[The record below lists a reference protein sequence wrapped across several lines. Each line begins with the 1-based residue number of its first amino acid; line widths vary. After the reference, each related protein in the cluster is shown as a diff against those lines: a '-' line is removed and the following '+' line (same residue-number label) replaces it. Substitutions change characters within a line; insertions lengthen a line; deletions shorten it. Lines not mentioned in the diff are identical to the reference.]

1 MRQPKWF
8 ASFLHFQ
15 RWHRRDI
22 AVIGPSS
29 GYAFTFELAFSAEIA
44 IGDTTVRDSV
54 LDASGGGVSEARQ
67 AAGRQPAVG
76 DHDQDRFLR
85 DRGDTSWRRARPA
98 TGQARR
104 ERELGDDDMGSQAAL
119 RGKTRAPKRRRT
131 RGWPSR

>member
-8 ASFLHFQ
+8 ATFSHFQ
-15 RWHRRDI
+15 RWYRRDI

-44 IGDTTVRDSV
+44 IGNTTVRDSV

-76 DHDQDRFLR
+76 DHDQGRFLR
-85 DRGDTSWRRARPA
+85 DRRDTSWRRARPA
-98 TGQARR
+98 TAQARR
-104 ERELGDDDMGSQAAL
+104 A
-119 RGKTRAPKRRRT
+119 TRT
-131 RGWPSR
+131 G